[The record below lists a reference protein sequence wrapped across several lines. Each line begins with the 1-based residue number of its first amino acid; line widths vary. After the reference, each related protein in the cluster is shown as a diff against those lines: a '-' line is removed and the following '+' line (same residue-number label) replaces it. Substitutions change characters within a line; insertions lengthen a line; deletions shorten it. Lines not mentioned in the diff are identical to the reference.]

1 VHHDQLVYHDLELS
15 VGDVFE
21 LGEHMVTVVDV
32 EPEGVA
38 LRIERIDDHDQFEE
52 SGDPHRIA
60 LPR

>member
-1 VHHDQLVYHDLELS
+1 MHHDQLVYHDLELS

-32 EPEGVA
+32 DLDGVA
-38 LRIERIDDHDQFEE
+38 LRIERIDDHYEE
-52 SGDPHRIA
+52 SPTLYRIA